1 MTVLLRF
8 ADLIERGIVN
18 SWPQLKRLQQ
28 LHGFPLGKMLSP
40 NVRAWTE
47 AEIDAWIQSRPVENG
62 QPLKGGAKA
71 RVEQARAKAEKAAAS
86 RAKAAETARL

>member
-8 ADLIERGIVN
+8 GDLVSRGVVS

-28 LHGFPLGKMLSP
+28 LHGFPLGRMLSP
-40 NVRAWTE
+40 NTRAWTE
-47 AEIDAWIQSRPVENG
+47 AEIDEWISTRPIENV
-62 QPLKGGAKA
+62 QPLRGGAKA

-86 RAKAAETARL
+86 RAKAEKTAAL